1 MSTKMSSEF
10 TRFILKLS
18 NMLDEQDVSKI
29 KLVIQLNCEGFAE
42 DEEFSH
48 LKFPSDLLRYLW
60 KRNYFSKEDLHPL
73 IDLLDTIEQ
82 YDKVRLIHQHTG
94 QAI

>member
-1 MSTKMSSEF
+1 
-10 TRFILKLS
+10 
-18 NMLDEQDVSKI
+18 MLDEQDVSKM
-29 KLVIQLNCEGFAE
+29 KLVIQLDHEEFTE

-48 LKFPSDLLRYLW
+48 LRFPSDLFRYLW

-82 YDKVRLIHQHTG
+82 YDIVRLIHQHTG